1 MLLQAKQSEETR
13 KVQFTGGSTYIISL
27 PKRWVT
33 QNQLK
38 RGSFVKLREE
48 EEGGLLTI
56 VPPGLT
62 VQNKLDEA
70 AIRVSPKDDTEM
82 IARKIVSAYLAGYNS
97 IRIKADKQQLSAKQR
112 HDMKTFVRGMLVGTE
127 IVTDGS
133 SQLTLQVLLSYPE
146 LTIQSALRRMS
157 IITTS
162 MHKDAISA
170 LKIRDNLL
178 AKEVIST
185 DNEVD
190 RFNLYVIRLLKTAT
204 QSPQLTKEIGL
215 LNGQDCLGYRL
226 VTKSVERT
234 ADHAVNIA
242 ENVLSLKHDL
252 SDDIAEKIEKMSTIA
267 IKMFDTAIESLFRQ
281 DYNAAESIIESI
293 KEVVA
298 LEREAVVSSQMDIED
313 VANLR
318 LIIESVRRT
327 AEYASDIA
335 ETVLNLT
342 VDSILL

>member
-1 MLLQAKQSEETR
+1 LLQAKQSEETR

-62 VQNKLDEA
+62 VQNRLDEA

-97 IRIKADKQQLSAKQR
+97 IHIKADKQQLSAKQR
-112 HDMKTFVRGMLVGTE
+112 HDMKIFVRGMLVGTE

-170 LKIRDNLL
+170 LKTRDNLL

-190 RFNLYVIRLLKTAT
+190 RFNLYVIRLLKTAL
-204 QSPQLTKEIGL
+204 QNPQLTKEIGL

-242 ENVLSLKHDL
+242 DNVLTLKHDL
-252 SDDIAEKIEKMSTIA
+252 NNDIAEKIEKMSTIA

-293 KEVVA
+293 KEVVT

-313 VANLR
+313 AANLR

-327 AEYASDIA
+327 AEYACDIA

-342 VDSILL
+342 VDSVLL